1 MNCALKVG
9 RYVKLLPYISQR
21 QISKEEQRRSYG
33 AVSYHEDTT
42 YPEASGY
49 KNDEE
54 VRIVAGKP
62 IFYGEDR
69 RQNEDGMDGG
79 GEKRSK
85 KEEQI
90 MAKRGDKV
98 VDKNGMR

>member
-21 QISKEEQRRSYG
+21 QISKEERRRPYG

-42 YPEASGY
+42 YPRASGY
-49 KNDEE
+49 KNKEE

-98 VDKNGMR
+98 VDNNGMR